1 MVKILEETKSRK
13 IIGELSKKRV
23 VCARCGKTWIEL
35 VGLVVSQKEGVEDL
49 YLRIGV
55 ESENCQICSA
65 RPLECPRCGSKEV
78 YEVQFA
84 EEKLNLKNIRKVC
97 GE

>member
-13 IIGELSKKRV
+13 IIGKLGKRRV

-35 VGLVVSQKEGVEDL
+35 VGLVVSQREGVEDL
-49 YLRIGV
+49 CLRIGV
-55 ESENCQICSA
+55 ESENCQICSF

-78 YEVQFA
+78 YETRFT
-84 EEKLNLKNIRKVC
+84 EENILSLKT
-97 GE
+97 